1 MNSINDTMEGV
12 LTHLQENYGQLMPHD
27 ILEREDIINKTIY
40 NPRDPIA
47 TVLSAVKELLE
58 FSDITRTSYT

>member
-1 MNSINDTMEGV
+1 
-12 LTHLQENYGQLMPHD
+12 MPHD
-27 ILEREDIINKTIY
+27 LLEREDIINKTIY

-58 FSDITRTSYT
+58 FSDITRTSYTQLQVANIAYVIIHRTGNFGL